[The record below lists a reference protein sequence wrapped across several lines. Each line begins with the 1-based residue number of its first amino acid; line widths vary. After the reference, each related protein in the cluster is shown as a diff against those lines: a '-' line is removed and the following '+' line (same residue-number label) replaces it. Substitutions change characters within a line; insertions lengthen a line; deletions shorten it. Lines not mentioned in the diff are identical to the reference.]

1 MLILKGKSIMEKA
14 EERIVELDDVEEPS
28 DADLDEIDEVAI
40 DKMMEELSIDALLE
54 EILYG

>member
-1 MLILKGKSIMEKA
+1 MEKA